1 MKRAIF
7 AVVMVLAVLAGTALA
22 QAPKKPDVVGT
33 WGGTAVVGDDG
44 TEIEITVVVDK
55 TDAGYAG
62 KLSDVTGMVPETPL
76 REIVFKD
83 NKLAF
88 EFDLAQP
95 SGTILIKIELVL
107 ENATLKGFWSDP
119 EGNSGAISLVLKK

>member
-1 MKRAIF
+1 MRRAIF
-7 AVVMVLAVLAGTALA
+7 AVVIVLAVLAGTALA
-22 QAPKKPDVVGT
+22 QAPKKPDVIGT

-44 TEIEITVVVDK
+44 TEVEITVVVDK

-62 KLSDVTGMVPETPL
+62 KLSDATGMVPESPL

-83 NKLAF
+83 NKLTF
-88 EFDLAQP
+88 EFDLVQ
-95 SGTILIKIELVL
+95 GTETLLIKIELVL
-107 ENATLKGFWSDP
+107 ENDTLKGFWADP